1 MSDSAI
7 DRIRAR
13 REKRHSFL
21 DVLAL
26 ALAKTGGGTFT
37 GDSRRWSQT
46 VRELRDEHGDLLS
59 GIWFS
64 ERGYSEQLED
74 FFRVMARSGILSF
87 ANPRFERITMSKDA
101 VKSLTDGASAALEK
115 HTADID
121 KIAKRLEELK
131 EEAS

>member
-1 MSDSAI
+1 MTDSAI

-13 REKRHSFL
+13 KEERHSFL

-26 ALAKTGGGTFT
+26 ALAQTGGGTFT
-37 GDSRRWSQT
+37 GDSRRWSQA
-46 VRELRDEHGDLLS
+46 VHELRDKHRDLLS

-87 ANPRFERITMSKDA
+87 ANPRFERITMSEDA
-101 VKSLTDGASAALEK
+101 VKSLLAGAPESLRAREEEIA
-115 HTADID
+115 
-121 KIAKRLEELK
+121 KIAERLARLK
-131 EEAS
+131 EQAN